1 MKPKFYTKGH
11 HVMFQTHRHH
21 AFRYLV
27 NSICPGIYGHQN
39 VKSAI
44 CLALFGGVRKFSDST
59 NRIPIRGDIH
69 VLLLGDPGLGKSQ
82 LLKATAKLVGVRFVE
97 SLFYMYLKMELEI
110 DYFFKRNL
118 ECILQS
124 PRGVYI
130 CGKTSTGVG
139 LTASVRSSGGGDH
152 SFEAGA
158 MVLANGGL
166 CCIDE
171 VRTECY

>member
-1 MKPKFYTKGH
+1 
-11 HVMFQTHRHH
+11 MFQTHRHH

-82 LLKATAKLVGVRFVE
+82 LLKAAAKLVGMRLTGCLQKKKHQDCLFVN
-97 SLFYMYLKMELEI
+97 LFWAYVS
-110 DYFFKRNL
+110 
-118 ECILQS
+118 QS
-124 PRGVYI
+124 PRGVYV

-171 VRTECY
+171 VGIECYCHM